1 MTREGQLDSAVL
13 GKLGAEGLSIQSPW
27 GEIEACLAKTVS
39 PSLLISVARKMKERD
54 QLGIGI

>member
-1 MTREGQLDSAVL
+1 MDDNRLEAIII

>member
-1 MTREGQLDSAVL
+1 MINAIII
-13 GKLGAEGLSIQSPW
+13 GKLDVEGLSIQSPW